1 QKLLRPFV
9 GRKGFFSSVIFKA
22 IIHSDSSLLMG
33 KELLFLAIYP
43 FRILQLHT
51 ANGFISASTD

>member
-1 QKLLRPFV
+1 MVAKAFLVLSF
-9 GRKGFFSSVIFKA
+9 FKA